1 MCHGTD
7 EIIWWRIHERP
18 NRILM
23 RLQISFLE
31 ISCYV
36 VVVNVPK
43 LMFLDLKINVT
54 IKDVGI
60 FHVCKLNVL
69 CALLWLLQV
78 SLKLSRTPLESS
90 DA

>member
-7 EIIWWRIHERP
+7 EMIFWLLHERP

-23 RLQISFLE
+23 RLHISFLE

-36 VVVNVPK
+36 VFVNVPK

-60 FHVCKLNVL
+60 CIFHVC
-69 CALLWLLQV
+69 
-78 SLKLSRTPLESS
+78 
-90 DA
+90 

>member
-7 EIIWWRIHERP
+7 EMIWWLLHERP

-36 VVVNVPK
+36 VFVNVPK

-54 IKDVGI
+54 IKYLGI
-60 FHVCKLNVL
+60 FHVYKLNVL
-69 CALLWLLQV
+69 HMCYV
-78 SLKLSRTPLESS
+78 R
-90 DA
+90 